1 MHPKNTKNNVIFA
14 EILTDQNIEHDYKFQ
29 EYDNSPLKE
38 RDITIPLKKNE
49 SIQNSIIEFKKIEG
63 IFEIKKIDS
72 FIKEEINYVTFKIK
86 MNNASLIEFDKKFNI

>member
-14 EILTDQNIEHDYKFQ
+14 EILTDQNIERDYKFR